1 MKIAAITDD
10 GKTISAHFG
19 RAEKCAVIEV
29 EDGKII
35 SQELRDKPGHAG
47 EDHDHEHEH
56 EHEHENEHEHE
67 HMHLHVQ
74 QDSHHTGGSHH
85 HGQHR
90 FHEKLAV
97 MEDCQVVLCRGM
109 GNPAYEKLVQAG
121 LEPILTDIV
130 DIETAVQAYIDGTII
145 DNPRRRHK

>member
-29 EDGKII
+29 KDGKIVG
-35 SQELRDKPGHAG
+35 QELRDKPGHAG
-47 EDHDHEHEH
+47 GEHDHDHEHDLEH
-56 EHEHENEHEHE
+56 DD
-67 HMHLHVQ
+67 LQVHVH
-74 QDSHHTGGSHH
+74 SPNHHHGGSQH

-97 MEDCQVVLCRGM
+97 MDDCQVVLCRGM
-109 GNPAYEKLVQAG
+109 GNPAYEKLVEAG
-121 LEPILTDIV
+121 LTPILTDIV
-130 DIETAVQAYIDGTII
+130 DIETAVQAYIAGTIT

>member
-10 GKTISAHFG
+10 GKIISAHFG

-29 EDGKII
+29 EDGKVIG
-35 SQELRDKPGHAG
+35 QELRDKPGHAG
-47 EDHDHEHEH
+47 GGHDHNH
-56 EHEHENEHEHE
+56 
-67 HMHLHVQ
+67 
-74 QDSHHTGGSHH
+74 DDHHNHGGSHH

-109 GNPAYEKLVQAG
+109 GNPAYDKLVEAG
-121 LEPILTDIV
+121 LKPILTDIV
-130 DIETAVQAYIDGTII
+130 DIETAVQAYIAGTIT

>member
-1 MKIAAITDD
+1 MKIAVITDD

-29 EDGKII
+29 EDGNVVGR
-35 SQELRDKPGHAG
+35 ELRDKPGHAG
-47 EDHDHEHEH
+47 GEHDHDHDHEHDH
-56 EHEHENEHEHE
+56 
-67 HMHLHVQ
+67 Q
-74 QDSHHTGGSHH
+74 GGSHH

-97 MEDCQVVLCRGM
+97 MDDCQVVLCRGM

-121 LEPILTDIV
+121 LQPILTDIV
-130 DIETAVQAYIDGTII
+130 DIETAVQAYLAGTII
-145 DNPRRRHK
+145 DNPRRRHQ

>member
-10 GKTISAHFG
+10 GKIISAHFG

-29 EDGKII
+29 EDGKVIG
-35 SQELRDKPGHAG
+35 QELRDKPGHAG
-47 EDHDHEHEH
+47 GGHDHDHEHDH
-56 EHEHENEHEHE
+56 NHDN
-67 HMHLHVQ
+67 
-74 QDSHHTGGSHH
+74 HHNHGGSHH

-109 GNPAYEKLVQAG
+109 GNPAYEKLVEAG
-121 LEPILTDIV
+121 LTPILTDIV
-130 DIETAVQAYIDGTII
+130 DIETAVQAYIAGTIT

>member
-1 MKIAAITDD
+1 MKVAVITDD

-19 RAEKCAVIEV
+19 RAQKCAVIEV
-29 EDGKII
+29 EDGKVIG
-35 SQELRDKPGHAG
+35 QELRDKPGHAG
-47 EDHDHEHEH
+47 GHNHEHDHGHAH
-56 EHEHENEHEHE
+56 
-67 HMHLHVQ
+67 
-74 QDSHHTGGSHH
+74 SHHHGSHH

-121 LEPILTDIV
+121 LKPILTDIV
-130 DIETAVQAYIDGTII
+130 DMETAVQAYLDGTII

>member
-1 MKIAAITDD
+1 MKIAVITDD

-29 EDGKII
+29 EDGKVVG
-35 SQELRDKPGHAG
+35 QELRDKPGHAG
-47 EDHDHEHEH
+47 GGHDHDHDH
-56 EHEHENEHEHE
+56 
-67 HMHLHVQ
+67 
-74 QDSHHTGGSHH
+74 DDHHGGSHH
-85 HGQHR
+85 HGQHL

-121 LEPILTDIV
+121 LQPILTDIV
-130 DIETAVQAYIDGTII
+130 DMETAVQAYIAGTII